1 MNKPYNDIEEWS
13 KLAAQKRIIPFDED
27 AWKKMEALL
36 EEEDRNPTVIIKP
49 NKFIFRKRYT
59 LLLLAALLLGGGF
72 WLISTSKKSITTAN
86 TVAVKEEKNMVTT
99 NAIPAL
105 QNEQETKD
113 AIAETAVP
121 LPDDKKVIAA
131 IAPPKNNIIG
141 NGGGDKKNQSV
152 LINHASLNNQATPKI
167 FIPVTPSKSIA
178 ATVIDKTTFIKQ
190 KVKKKL
196 LKEILPSEKLEKEA
210 ITEEDNMTTKSLVK
224 NKKDKVRQTN
234 TEESAAIAD
243 KDILA
248 RKDTSRL
255 TTDKKIIAA
264 VPKPET
270 PMIPTIKET
279 AKEEKKEPIK
289 VQAPKKKLLS
299 HFAFSAITT
308 PEFNTVRFKEKNNPT
323 VGYGLELNYS
333 LGNHFVASA
342 GYFRGKKN
350 YSTDRNGYIP
360 PDGSVLTYVDTLNIY
375 AQCKIIDI
383 PIRVRYS
390 FMGNANN
397 SFFLSAGL
405 SSYIMKQEKYD
416 FKYFRQGMYIER
428 QRTIDNQNDHLF
440 SSLNL
445 SFGYQH
451 WYNKKWMLSIS
462 PYIKVPL
469 KGIGI
474 GKVNLTSVG
483 TFIGVSYKP
492 WQ

>member
-1 MNKPYNDIEEWS
+1 MNKPYNNIDEWS
-13 KLAAQKRIIPFDED
+13 KLAAQKRNIPFDED

-36 EEEDRNPTVIIKP
+36 DEEDRNPTVTNKP
-49 NKFIFRKRYT
+49 NKFVFRKRYT

-72 WLISTSKKSITTAN
+72 WLISASTKNTFTAN
-86 TVAVKEEKNMVTT
+86 TLAVKEEKIITKTSM
-99 NAIPAL
+99 IQAL
-105 QNEQETKD
+105 PKEQETKD
-113 AIAETAVP
+113 AIAEKAVP
-121 LPDDKKVIAA
+121 LSDDKKVIAA

-141 NGGGDKKNQSV
+141 NDGENKKDQSA

-167 FIPVTPSKSIA
+167 FIPVTPSKSIPA
-178 ATVIDKTTFIKQ
+178 IVIDRTISTKQ

-196 LKEILPSEKLEKEA
+196 LQEIIPLEKSEEET
-210 ITEEDNMTTKSLVK
+210 ITKDNNIATKSLVK
-224 NKKDKVRQTN
+224 NKKAKQRN
-234 TEESAAIAD
+234 TTEVAIIEN
-243 KDILA
+243 KDVEAI
-248 RKDTSRL
+248 KDTSIL
-255 TTDKKIIAA
+255 TADKKIITAA
-264 VPKPET
+264 PKPET
-270 PMIPTIKET
+270 PIVPIVKEIGK
-279 AKEEKKEPIK
+279 KENKEPIK
-289 VQAPKKKLLS
+289 VQAPKKKLRS

-323 VGYGLELNYS
+323 VSYGLELNYS

-360 PDGSVLTYVDTLNIY
+360 PDGSILTYVDTLNIY

-383 PIRVRYS
+383 PIRIRYS

-440 SSLNL
+440 STLNL

-451 WYNKKWMLSIS
+451 WYNKKWMLFIS

-483 TFIGVSYKP
+483 TFMGVSYKP